1 MHSAAELWLCYREG
15 GALSLRA
22 KARVASSAAAVAV
35 VIIACEG
42 ATVHKR
48 DLSELEELPIT
59 CMLVDSAVGAH
70 MLEVLESMPVRLGGH
85 M

>member
-1 MHSAAELWLCYREG
+1 M
-15 GALSLRA
+15 
-22 KARVASSAAAVAV
+22 AV